1 MRRIFYHNN
10 KAYVVLREIRFHN
23 VENKDGSHNIQVIK
37 AWMEH
42 EGVDHVLRQND
53 KYLICDTIKDIEW
66 EEVVYTDEASM

>member
-1 MRRIFYHNN
+1 M
-10 KAYVVLREIRFHN
+10 
-23 VENKDGSHNIQVIK
+23 QVIK

-42 EGVDHVLRQND
+42 EGGDHVLRQND